1 MGWLVMDGWMDGYCR
16 WMDAEGTSLEHR
28 AESLMQTLLR
38 HRVWRGKGALF
49 AFKRS
54 KSLYMCQGPMG

>member
-1 MGWLVMDGWMDGYCR
+1 MRGGSGLVGDGWMGR
-16 WMDAEGTSLEHR
+16 WMDAEGTSLQHR

-54 KSLYMCQGPMG
+54 KSL

>member
-1 MGWLVMDGWMDGYCR
+1 MRGGSGLVGDGWMDV
-16 WMDAEGTSLEHR
+16 EGTRLQHR

-54 KSLYMCQGPMG
+54 KSL